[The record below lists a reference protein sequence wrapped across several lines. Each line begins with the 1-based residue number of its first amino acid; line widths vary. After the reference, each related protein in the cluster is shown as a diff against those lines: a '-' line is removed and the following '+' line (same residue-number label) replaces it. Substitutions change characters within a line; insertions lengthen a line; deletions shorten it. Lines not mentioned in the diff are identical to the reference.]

1 MELRMLVLPVSLTLA
16 ACSQATIGHGS
27 AYDPNVIRIDEAQ
40 SVEAS
45 SAYELVRKLRPS
57 FLASRGPTT
66 ILGASSAYPTVFV
79 DGMRYGTIGSLSVIP
94 ASWISE
100 VRLYRT
106 AAPPQFGSDN
116 MSGVLAITTRL
127 RR

>member
-1 MELRMLVLPVSLTLA
+1 MQLRMLALPLSLTLTS
-16 ACSQATIGHGS
+16 CSQAMMGLGAS
-27 AYDPNVIRIDEAQ
+27 YDPNVIRIDEAQ
-40 SVEAS
+40 SVEAG

-66 ILGASSAYPTVFV
+66 ILGTSSAYPTVFV
-79 DGMRYGTIGSLSVIP
+79 DGIRYGTIGSLAAIP
-94 ASWISE
+94 ASWIAE

-106 AAPPQFGSDN
+106 SAPPQFGSDN